1 MRKAPVSGP
10 GFDWPQLMR
19 LGFTKLGLRPDQFW
33 ALTPNELMVML
44 GLDGQG
50 APSMRAR
57 LDELLVQFP
66 DERPADEGE

>member
-1 MRKAPVSGP
+1 MTRAP

-19 LGFTKLGLRPDQFW
+19 LGLTKLGLRPDQFW

-44 GLDGQG
+44 GLDGRG

-57 LDELLVQFP
+57 LDELLLQFP
-66 DERPADEGE
+66 DERPAAEGEE

>member
-1 MRKAPVSGP
+1 MTTRP

-19 LGFTKLGLRPDQFW
+19 LGFTKLGLRPAEFW

-44 GLDGQG
+44 GQEAHG

-57 LDELLVQFP
+57 LDELLAQYP
-66 DERPADEGE
+66 DDPPAHEGEI